1 MSPDINLL
9 PDDLRRREESAP
21 PSRGE
26 TRMHEP
32 ATPLEDLEPASRR
45 KDPST
50 SLRTGFFKLF
60 HREPHEEPLAPPP
73 EPELP
78 RRPASIPATPPPT
91 PSLAPNT
98 EPPTPPNEPA
108 WHDVP
113 DESHDDAPPQ
123 VDLIPGVVRGISDL
137 RTWIVI
143 LSIGAAVLLLIVIF
157 THLALRRA
165 VAGAEQERLFERE
178 RIAALAVRLDEIERA
193 SGGSETFSKRLKLF
207 EERIAS
213 HRDWRKLFTLFEQ
226 ELFPEVTL
234 LQLRADSGGVVVVE
248 ARTTR
253 VDLAT
258 SQARHLESALGD
270 DASVMLGD
278 VRVVAPEGGTQ
289 PFVQFRITLTLTQN
303 FWK

>member
-21 PSRGE
+21 PSREE

-32 ATPLEDLEPASRR
+32 AAPSETAGPHSRR
-45 KDPST
+45 KI
-50 SLRTGFFKLF
+50 FFKLF
-60 HREPHEEPLAPPP
+60 HREHKKEMKSSSEEIASQNLTSKAPSEVPPLEKTAEVEPLREESPHEEKP
-73 EPELP
+73 ET
-78 RRPASIPATPPPT
+78 S
-91 PSLAPNT
+91 
-98 EPPTPPNEPA
+98 

-137 RTWIVI
+137 RTWVVI
-143 LSIGAAVLLLIVIF
+143 LSIGAAALLLIVTF
-157 THLALRRA
+157 THLALRRV

-178 RIAALAVRLDEIERA
+178 RIAAIASRIDEIEQA
-193 SGGSETFSKRLKLF
+193 SGGSETFSKRLKIF

-213 HRDWRKLFTLFEQ
+213 HRDWRKLLTLFEQ

-234 LQLRADSGGVVVVE
+234 LQLRADEGGVVVVE

-258 SQARHLESALGD
+258 AQARHLGSVLGD
-270 DASVMLGD
+270 DGLVVLGD
-278 VRVVAPEGGTQ
+278 VRAVAPEGGAQ